1 MKKLEKGSF
10 DLNNKFFEDEELLKH
25 LRRSDQPEFDKIVLF
40 AKKFQIKTPSDFW
53 EFHDKAIAYWK
64 NFKST
69 EGDFL
74 Y

>member
-53 EFHDKAIAYWK
+53 EFHDKVIAYWK